1 MLPTSQTSPVPSH
14 RCLIPINIE
23 TLVGSSFELL
33 VSPYEQ
39 IQYIKR
45 KIERREGIP
54 VSHQHLVWK
63 SDELEDESC
72 LHDYKI
78 EAGTTIKLVLA
89 MRGGPVNTKRVPI
102 EDSFIRDV
110 SEYIE
115 SSRDDYAINSDL
127 LPSSNKNVTF
137 LVLRDGDQFN
147 FFQVIDRGDGTL
159 SPLSGGSV
167 RYAKNKIKKDFLNN
181 I

>member
-1 MLPTSQTSPVPSH
+1 MLPTSQTPPLPSQ
-14 RCLIPINIE
+14 RSLIPINIE
-23 TLVGSSFELL
+23 TLAGSSFELL

-63 SDELEDESC
+63 SNELEDESC
-72 LHDYKI
+72 LHDYNI
-78 EAGTTIKLVLA
+78 AAGTTITLVLA

-102 EDSFIRDV
+102 EDSLIRDM
-110 SEYIE
+110 SDYIE
-115 SSRDDYAINSDL
+115 SSRDDGTVNSDL

-137 LVLRDGDQFN
+137 LVLRDGDQYN

-159 SPLSGGSV
+159 SPLSGSV
-167 RYAKNKIKKDFLNN
+167 R
-181 I
+181 